1 LQKLHKKRQIV
12 AIGGLLLF
20 MSNVKFFIII
30 IAINPSEASS
40 LVQVRAVI
48 TGKQPVA
55 TGHLS
60 QRPEV
65 NALTRFVRQIF

>member
-1 LQKLHKKRQIV
+1 
-12 AIGGLLLF
+12 

-30 IAINPSEASS
+30 IAINPSVASS

-65 NALTRFVRQIF
+65 NALTRFVRQIFSRGRDSEKAGRDQNF